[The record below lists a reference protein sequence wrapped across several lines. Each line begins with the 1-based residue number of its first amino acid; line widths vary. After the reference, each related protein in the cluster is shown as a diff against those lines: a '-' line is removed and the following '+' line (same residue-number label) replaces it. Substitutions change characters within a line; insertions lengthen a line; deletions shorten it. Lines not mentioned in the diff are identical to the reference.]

1 MNENVKKNKKNP
13 LLSLRIKNGKNI
25 FTIELNST
33 FENEIL
39 RKIKEKVNLDEKI
52 LNLIQKKI
60 KDSLVITSNI
70 FQKPMNIYSYKQMT
84 KINNLIFDE
93 SKRQNY
99 TNKNNIMKRNNS
111 LNECKF
117 KNEIFNK
124 DIKPNLIDI
133 HKNEILSSSF

>member
-1 MNENVKKNKKNP
+1 MY
-13 LLSLRIKNGKNI
+13 KNGKNI

-33 FENEIL
+33 FENEII

-52 LNLIQKKI
+52 MNLIQKKI
-60 KDSLVITSNI
+60 KDSIDITSKI
-70 FQKPMNIYSYKQMT
+70 FQKSMNIYSYKQMT

-93 SKRQNY
+93 SKRQSY

-111 LNECKF
+111 VNECKF

>member
-1 MNENVKKNKKNP
+1 M
-13 LLSLRIKNGKNI
+13 
-25 FTIELNST
+25 
-33 FENEIL
+33 
-39 RKIKEKVNLDEKI
+39 
-52 LNLIQKKI
+52 NLIQKKI

-111 LNECKF
+111 VNECIF